1 MPMASAGIM
10 GMGSMKISGYEIDA
24 KFIIIF
30 AIVFTVAIKI
40 TTAVIKF
47 TQ

>member
-1 MPMASAGIM
+1 MASAGIM
-10 GMGSMKISGYEIDA
+10 GMGSDMKISGYEIDA